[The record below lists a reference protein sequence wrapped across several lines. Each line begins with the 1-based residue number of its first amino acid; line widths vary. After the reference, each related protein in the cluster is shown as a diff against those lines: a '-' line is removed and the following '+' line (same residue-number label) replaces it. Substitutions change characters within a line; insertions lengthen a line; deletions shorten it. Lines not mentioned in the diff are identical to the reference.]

1 MRVDGI
7 WIFLENRQKRKKK
20 VFVQRTNFH
29 GVGEGVE
36 GEMVSYTGERLGM
49 VYLSFCMYFTGVG
62 RWEGRCQIYL
72 LVTYQGLT
80 SCHFLDPV
88 RVWESWCL
96 MVTREEAKEYHFV
109 TTSLWFLFCNNINVL
124 FFNFLLKLLK
134 NFGLWWWISCHVHAL
149 SL

>member
-1 MRVDGI
+1 MGFEYSLKID
-7 WIFLENRQKRKKK
+7 KKEK
-20 VFVQRTNFH
+20 KSFCPTYKFSWSWWGCWRGNGVLHRGETWH
-29 GVGEGVE
+29 GV
-36 GEMVSYTGERLGM
+36 L

-96 MVTREEAKEYHFV
+96 MLTREEAKEYHFV
-109 TTSLWFLFCNNINVL
+109 TTSLWFLFCNNINVFL
-124 FFNFLLKLLK
+124 INFLLKLLK